1 VLDRA
6 REQGLRAHQE
16 SLDARLRTEHALQL
30 ALQICLD
37 VGAHLIAELGLGP
50 PGDYRGVVS
59 RLAQAGVLD
68 EALAGRL
75 ANAAGLRNRLV
86 HGYAQLDDHRVF
98 AALDPAQLDDHR
110 VFAALDHLDDLRQ
123 FAAASLRAAEER

>member
-37 VGAHLIAELGLGP
+37 VGAHLIAEFGLGP

-98 AALDPAQLDDHR
+98 AALD
-110 VFAALDHLDDLRQ
+110 HLDDLRQ